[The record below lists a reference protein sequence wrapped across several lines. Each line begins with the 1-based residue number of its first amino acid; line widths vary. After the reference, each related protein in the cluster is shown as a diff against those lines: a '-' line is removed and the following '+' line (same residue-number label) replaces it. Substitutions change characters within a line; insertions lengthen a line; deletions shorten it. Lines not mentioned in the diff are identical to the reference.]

1 MALATSRERRNNAG
15 NKMSKLLDEEEE
27 DDFYKT
33 TYGGFNE
40 IENDDD
46 YQSEEEGEDDVDS
59 DFSIDENDEPISDH
73 EEQAPKRQHRLVTK
87 AYKEPVV
94 LQKIQK
100 TSEQKSKKPK
110 KEKPSFDSFER
121 KSIRRSTAAK
131 SLETQQRLK
140 ERTEDRKRKKGRR
153 KAQDVWKPTQEELL
167 EEAKITEEE
176 NLKSLEKYQKLEMEK
191 KKLRPVKKSYEGP
204 IINFHSMRMPLI
216 LEVKRDESP
225 ITVDEGEETSQR
237 KDTKEND
244 DVYNYLL
251 KQEQSFKENAGEF
264 CERTFITFSD
274 ETLYKSTFPKIQPV
288 IPERKV
294 CPITKMPARY
304 IDPVTQLPYASMQA
318 FKIFR
323 QAYYHQLE
331 QRGDRNNPDVA
342 RWLSYRNKMK
352 ELRAAMKQ
360 KQVERAVS
368 VPPALAAIQQRQ
380 YHQQHRQLQI
390 NQAQ

>member
-1 MALATSRERRNNAG
+1 MAMATSRERRNNAG

-40 IENDDD
+40 VENDDD

-87 AYKEPVV
+87 AYKEPAV

-100 TSEQKSKKPK
+100 TEQKSKKPK

-140 ERTEDRKRKKGRR
+140 ERTEDRKRKK
-153 KAQDVWKPTQEELL
+153 
-167 EEAKITEEE
+167 
-176 NLKSLEKYQKLEMEK
+176 
-191 KKLRPVKKSYEGP
+191 
-204 IINFHSMRMPLI
+204 
-216 LEVKRDESP
+216 
-225 ITVDEGEETSQR
+225 
-237 KDTKEND
+237 
-244 DVYNYLL
+244 
-251 KQEQSFKENAGEF
+251 
-264 CERTFITFSD
+264 
-274 ETLYKSTFPKIQPV
+274 
-288 IPERKV
+288 
-294 CPITKMPARY
+294 ARY

-360 KQVERAVS
+360 KQV
-368 VPPALAAIQQRQ
+368 PPALAAIQQRQ
-380 YHQQHRQLQI
+380 YHQQHRQLRI

>member
-1 MALATSRERRNNAG
+1 MKTDDIPVLLQSPPSRGQFLFCFQQLGIMALATSRERRNNAG

-191 KKLRPVKKSYEGP
+191 KKLRP
-204 IINFHSMRMPLI
+204 
-216 LEVKRDESP
+216 
-225 ITVDEGEETSQR
+225 
-237 KDTKEND
+237 
-244 DVYNYLL
+244 
-251 KQEQSFKENAGEF
+251 
-264 CERTFITFSD
+264 
-274 ETLYKSTFPKIQPV
+274 IQPV

-390 NQAQ
+390 NQA

>member
-1 MALATSRERRNNAG
+1 MPAQRVEADLGARHAFAHHPHYTKGQFPNCQVAPNNCAAIIPTERGVEESRQKRYRLYHLIIMASCSLQRCKGIMALATSRERRNNAG

-191 KKLRPVKKSYEGP
+191 KK
-204 IINFHSMRMPLI
+204 
-216 LEVKRDESP
+216 
-225 ITVDEGEETSQR
+225 
-237 KDTKEND
+237 
-244 DVYNYLL
+244 
-251 KQEQSFKENAGEF
+251 
-264 CERTFITFSD
+264 TFITFSD

-360 KQVERAVS
+360 KQVERAIS